1 MPVGWLGVQRGT
13 YLCAHHWDAEQCGC
27 SQEREVGKGKGH
39 SVEMNEND
47 KVMIAAEVKQGP
59 RGRRGRARNVKE
71 RKEERE
77 MGRAS

>member
-1 MPVGWLGVQRGT
+1 
-13 YLCAHHWDAEQCGC
+13 
-27 SQEREVGKGKGH
+27 
-39 SVEMNEND
+39 MNEND